1 MGRNPCQG
9 ARSDQRFPFRSCQR
23 SCVRTPPIQE
33 DPPSEDEGETCDVS
47 VWPVWEYTT
56 HDLSR
61 GRRIFNPAHRPPV
74 DCSALSASN
83 TREQIPGASQPPGS
97 LSAESTPRW
106 FLLCKRNGFR
116 FGRTD
121 IVGNQSAHND
131 LSCYLMTRTYCK

>member
-83 TREQIPGASQPPGS
+83 TREQIPGASQPPGF
-97 LSAESTPRW
+97 LSADSAPWQGAFFSVREMVLDLAGQILWAT
-106 FLLCKRNGFR
+106 
-116 FGRTD
+116 
-121 IVGNQSAHND
+121 NQHIMI
-131 LSCYLMTRTYCK
+131 YLAI